1 MIFKWLKKLFG
12 LYDSSPTEIPVNGE
26 LKPFAPKSLYDELD
40 KRKERVKQNRDKLR
54 QSPTDWYSLNIP
66 SPKDELQ
73 TRVFSPH
80 KLENIPSLQALRD
93 ERLRKEVHELKVREE
108 KVKSLLNKLETVIA
122 QRKFQEAKEIMD
134 EITHEIVRTKDSAIR
149 KRYTD
154 IQKSLSEL
162 ERELEHERLVKLAEE
177 QKREENEEQQ
187 RKEREEKERV
197 ENEKRIAEEQIR
209 RKQEVNRLVDE
220 ARKKE
225 QLELVEKKRLEIL
238 STKRKGNWS
247 DFKRILDD
255 NGIRYLY
262 HFTDRRNIPS
272 IKRHGGLFSWHYCKK
287 NNITIPCQ
295 GGDYDSQE
303 LDKKYGLEDYVRL
316 SFCNDHPMTYRL
328 KLSGSDIVILK
339 IKIDVALLRDTL
351 FSDINA
357 ADKLH
362 THGGELED
370 LKRVNFNATQRNY
383 VRKDDVDFKSHQAE
397 VMVKTFVSK
406 EYIVN
411 LDNF

>member
-1 MIFKWLKKLFG
+1 MILKWFKKLIG
-12 LYDSSPTEIPVNGE
+12 LYDSSPFAIPVNDE
-26 LKPFAPKSLYDELD
+26 PKSSTPKMLCDELD
-40 KRKERVKQNRDKLR
+40 KRKERVKQNRDKLK
-54 QSPTDWYSLNIP
+54 QSPTDWYFLNIP
-66 SPKDELQ
+66 PQKGELR
-73 TRVFSPH
+73 TYVFSPH
-80 KLENIPSLQALRD
+80 KIENIPSLQALRD
-93 ERLRKEVHELKVREE
+93 ERLRKETHELKVQEE
-108 KVKSLLNKLETVIA
+108 KVKSLLNKLVTIIA
-122 QRKFQEAKEIMD
+122 QRKFQEAKEIMNK
-134 EITHEIVRTKDSAIR
+134 ITHEIVRTKNPAIR
-149 KRYTD
+149 KQYTD

-162 ERELEHERLVKLAEE
+162 ERELEHERLVRLAEE
-177 QKREENEEQQ
+177 QKSKEEEERKKRE
-187 RKEREEKERV
+187 RKEKERA
-197 ENEKRIAEEQIR
+197 ENEKRIAEEQTR
-209 RKQEVNRLVDE
+209 RQQKANRLAEE

-225 QLELVEKKRLEIL
+225 QAELAEKERLEVL
-238 STKRKGNWS
+238 SAERKENWS

-262 HFTDRRNIPS
+262 HFTDKRNIPS

-287 NNITIPCQ
+287 NNITIWSQ
-295 GGDYDSQE
+295 GGDYDSRE
-303 LDKKYGLEDYVRL
+303 LDKKYGLEDYVCL
-316 SFCNDHPMTYRL
+316 SFCNDHPMAYRL

-339 IKIDVALLRDTL
+339 IKIDVALLKDTL

-383 VRKDDVDFKSHQAE
+383 VRKDDVDFKFHQAE

-406 EYIVN
+406 EYIIN

>member
-12 LYDSSPTEIPVNGE
+12 LYDSSPTETPVNGE
-26 LKPFAPKSLYDELD
+26 PKPSAPKSLYDELD
-40 KRKERVKQNRDKLR
+40 KREKRVKQNWDKLK
-54 QSPTDWYSLNIP
+54 QSPTDWFSLNIP
-66 SPKDELQ
+66 PRKIELQ
-73 TRVFSPH
+73 THVFSPR
-80 KLENIPSLQALRD
+80 KFENIPSLQVLKD
-93 ERLRKEVHELKVREE
+93 ERLKKEAHELKVREE
-108 KVKSLLNKLETVIA
+108 KTKSLLNKLETLIA
-122 QRKFQEAKEIMD
+122 QRKFQEAKQIMD
-134 EITHEIVRTKDSAIR
+134 EITHEIVRIKDSIIR

-177 QKREENEEQQ
+177 QKRKEEEER
-187 RKEREEKERV
+187 RKREREEKERV

-209 RKQEVNRLVDE
+209 KQQEAHRLVEE

-225 QLELVEKKRLEIL
+225 QAELAEKERLEVL
-238 STKRKGNWS
+238 STERKENWS
-247 DFKRILDD
+247 DFKQILDN

-316 SFCNDHPMTYRL
+316 SFCNDHPMAYRL
-328 KLSGSDIVILK
+328 QQSGSDIVILK
-339 IKIDVALLRDTL
+339 IEVDVALLKGTL

-362 THGGELED
+362 THGGELDD
-370 LKRVNFNATQRNY
+370 LKRVNFNATKRNY
-383 VRKDDVDFKSHQAE
+383 VRKDDDDFKPHQAE
-397 VMVKTFVSK
+397 VMVKTFVPK
-406 EYIVN
+406 KYIVN

>member
-1 MIFKWLKKLFG
+1 MILKWFKKLIG
-12 LYDSSPTEIPVNGE
+12 LYDSSPFAIPVNDE
-26 LKPFAPKSLYDELD
+26 PKSSTPKMLCDELD
-40 KRKERVKQNRDKLR
+40 KRKERVKQNRDKLK
-54 QSPTDWYSLNIP
+54 QSPTDWYFLNIP
-66 SPKDELQ
+66 PQKGELR
-73 TRVFSPH
+73 TYVFSPH
-80 KLENIPSLQALRD
+80 KIENIPSLQALRD
-93 ERLRKEVHELKVREE
+93 ERLRKETHELKVQEE
-108 KVKSLLNKLETVIA
+108 KVKSLLNKLVTIIA
-122 QRKFQEAKEIMD
+122 QRKFQEAKEIMNK
-134 EITHEIVRTKDSAIR
+134 ITHEIVRTKNPAIR
-149 KRYTD
+149 KQYTD

-162 ERELEHERLVKLAEE
+162 ERELEHERLVRLAEE
-177 QKREENEEQQ
+177 QKSKEEEERKKRE
-187 RKEREEKERV
+187 RKEKERA
-197 ENEKRIAEEQIR
+197 ENEKRIAEEQTR
-209 RKQEVNRLVDE
+209 RQQKANRLAEE

-225 QLELVEKKRLEIL
+225 QAELAEKERLEVL
-238 STKRKGNWS
+238 SAERKENWS

-262 HFTDRRNIPS
+262 HFTDKRNIPS

-287 NNITIPCQ
+287 NNITISCQ

-316 SFCNDHPMTYRL
+316 SFCNDHPMAYRL

-339 IKIDVALLRDTL
+339 IKIDVALLKDTL

-383 VRKDDVDFKSHQAE
+383 VRKDDVDFKFHQAE

-406 EYIVN
+406 EYIIN